1 MKLHTTNR
9 CLCNVDNQTS
19 SLVMDLKVSLHKIR
33 IAKRMEIIR
42 KESIKDPLITL
53 EKYASETQLILS
65 QVVSLTNMVDF
76 HLSGIE
82 KGILVRF

>member
-1 MKLHTTNR
+1 ME
-9 CLCNVDNQTS
+9 
-19 SLVMDLKVSLHKIR
+19 LKR
-33 IAKRMEIIR
+33 R
-42 KESIKDPLITL
+42 ESIKDPLITL

-65 QVVSLTNMVDF
+65 QVVSLTNMVNF